1 MSTYQKE
8 HMEMEYARHFLR
20 ALKLLEE
27 AQRSTAYY
35 RRRQNFTMQTV
46 IYYRSGLGGRHWPEY
61 L

>member
-27 AQRSTAYY
+27 AQR
-35 RRRQNFTMQTV
+35 RQNFTMQTV